1 MKGRGRRKRRISEHN
16 RATYERLS
24 TSLVRQT
31 MKAWA
36 KLGDTQ
42 TQNAQ
47 IQLACQLCC
56 GSICSYFLLPWV
68 LHYTHAYTWM
78 HFPCPLR
85 LYFLPPT
92 SLKFHCIGFQTRAF
106 SILVRHA
113 CKSSRLRSLFQTSS
127 WSFALTGSR
136 PVRLKL
142 SCLHR

>member
-56 GSICSYFLLPWV
+56 GSICSYFLLPWYYTTHMHIRGCIFHARYV
-68 LHYTHAYTWM
+68 CTFSLHI
-78 HFPCPLR
+78 FEVS
-85 LYFLPPT
+85 LYWVPNEGLQHSGPTCLQKQPPA
-92 SLKFHCIGFQTRAF
+92 QP
-106 SILVRHA
+106 
-113 CKSSRLRSLFQTSS
+113 FQTSS